1 MLDCNQAVSA
11 NNSLNVTEITSVA
24 KDDQIIS
31 SAKLYKS
38 SFSYDVHG
46 YPKEQ
51 VSDSPI
57 FNSESVKI
65 QYFY

>member
-11 NNSLNVTEITSVA
+11 NNSLNVTEITSIA

-38 SFSYDVHG
+38 SFTYDSDG

-51 VSDSPI
+51 VSETAI
-57 FNSESVKI
+57 FNSGAVKI